1 MRKALLLAWG
11 ATAVAGC
18 FYPGDRG
25 RQLEQ
30 RVDQLTDEEK
40 KLDGQMTEIRTRSEA
55 KIAEMNKA
63 LGELDTAEHRTGAD
77 IGVQLQKVAEE
88 VAQLRGQVESYLYK
102 MNELD
107 GSLKKMSDDVD
118 AKLTAIKGTEAVKE
132 AEAKKKADELKR
144 PADKKEFFALAE
156 DKAKGGDSALARELY
171 NEFLKKW
178 PKDDL
183 VGDAHYGVG
192 ESYFTEE
199 KCREALSEYG
209 KVIQDFPKSR
219 SAPGAYLRSA
229 ECFKKLKMAKESKLA
244 L

>member
-1 MRKALLLAWG
+1 MRKVLLLAWS
-11 ATAVAGC
+11 AAAAGC

-40 KLDGQMTEIRTRSEA
+40 KLDEAVHGQMADVQKRSEA

-63 LGELDTAEHRTGAD
+63 LEALDTAEHRTGAD

-102 MNELD
+102 INEMEA
-107 GSLKKMSDDVD
+107 GLKKMSDDVD
-118 AKLTAIKGTEAVKE
+118 ARFTAIQGTDAVKA
-132 AEAKKKADELKR
+132 AEAKKKAEELKR
-144 PADKKEFFALAE
+144 PADKKEFLTFAE

-183 VGDAHYGVG
+183 VGDAHYGLG
-192 ESYFTEE
+192 ETYFAEE

-209 KVIQDFPKSR
+209 KVIQDFPKAKSTP
-219 SAPGAYLRSA
+219 SAYLRSA
-229 ECFKKLKMAKESKLA
+229 DCFKKLR
-244 L
+244 